1 MKNCPPDSCK
11 SLLQRRPR
19 CARPKSINVNVPGAA
34 VGTRSRSIVT
44 LRQMTQGDASRANKI
59 NGDKGDVAS
68 NDASPNFPG
77 ERAAKQFDR
86 AQHRRA
92 GRGQRAC
99 TQVRCLNVRCGGQ
112 TGKQLLV
119 LRRPRVFSCSFTIT
133 KSYSA

>member
-1 MKNCPPDSCK
+1 
-11 SLLQRRPR
+11 
-19 CARPKSINVNVPGAA
+19 VPGAA

-86 AQHRRA
+86 AQHRSA
-92 GRGQRAC
+92 LPECPLRGANRKTFA
-99 TQVRCLNVRCGGQ
+99 RSEAAASL
-112 TGKQLLV
+112 QLQLHDNKK
-119 LRRPRVFSCSFTIT
+119 L
-133 KSYSA
+133 

>member
-1 MKNCPPDSCK
+1 
-11 SLLQRRPR
+11 
-19 CARPKSINVNVPGAA
+19 VPGAA

-86 AQHRRA
+86 NIVGPA
-92 GRGQRAC
+92 GDKGR
-99 TQVRCLNVRCGGQ
+99 
-112 TGKQLLV
+112 V
-119 LRRPRVFSCSFTIT
+119 LKC
-133 KSYSA
+133 AA